1 MKKAEIEEL
10 REYRRLKASG
20 RMVILPEGY
29 NDGDTVWFVGLD
41 GRISSHMIIEW
52 VILTGRLFGK
62 LAVAQEDR
70 DGNSYDCDY
79 FFFSPEDIGVQ
90 VFKTKE
96 EAEAT
101 QIEVVIDDD
110 ETTTVKLDI
119 DENGDIKCL

>member
-1 MKKAEIEEL
+1 MKKTEIEEL

-62 LAVAQEDR
+62 IAVTQEDR

-101 QIEVVIDDD
+101 QITVTIDDD
-110 ETTTVKLDI
+110 ETMSEN
-119 DENGDIKCL
+119 DENGEEDVSDNR

>member
-1 MKKAEIEEL
+1 MKKSEIEEL

-20 RMVILPEGY
+20 RMIIIPEGFD
-29 NDGDTVWFVGLD
+29 DGDTVWFVGLD

-62 LAVAQEDR
+62 LAVAE
-70 DGNSYDCDY
+70 NENDCEY
-79 FFFSPEDIGVQ
+79 FFFSSEDIGVQ

>member
-1 MKKAEIEEL
+1 MKKSEIEEL

-62 LAVAQEDR
+62 IAVSQEDR

-101 QIEVVIDDD
+101 QITVTIDDD
-110 ETTTVKLDI
+110 ETMSEN
-119 DENGDIKCL
+119 DENGEEDVSDNR

>member
-1 MKKAEIEEL
+1 MKKSEIEEL

-62 LAVAQEDR
+62 IAVSQEDR

-101 QIEVVIDDD
+101 QITVTIDDD
-110 ETTTVKLDI
+110 ETMS
-119 DENGDIKCL
+119 ENDKNGEEDVSDNR

>member
-1 MKKAEIEEL
+1 
-10 REYRRLKASG
+10 
-20 RMVILPEGY
+20 MVILPEGY

-62 LAVAQEDR
+62 IAVSQEDR

-101 QIEVVIDDD
+101 QITVTIDDD
-110 ETTTVKLDI
+110 ETMSEN
-119 DENGDIKCL
+119 DENGEEDVSDNR

>member
-1 MKKAEIEEL
+1 MKKSEIEEL

-20 RMVILPEGY
+20 RMIIIPEGFD
-29 NDGDTVWFVGLD
+29 DGDTVWFVGLD

-62 LAVAQEDR
+62 LAVAE
-70 DGNSYDCDY
+70 NENDCEY

-101 QIEVVIDDD
+101 QIEVAIDDD
-110 ETTTVKLDI
+110 ETTIVKLDI

>member
-1 MKKAEIEEL
+1 VKKSEIEEL

-20 RMVILPEGY
+20 RMIIIPEGFD
-29 NDGDTVWFVGLD
+29 DGDTVWFVGLD

-62 LAVAQEDR
+62 IAVSQEDR

-101 QIEVVIDDD
+101 QITVTIDDD
-110 ETTTVKLDI
+110 ETMSEN
-119 DENGDIKCL
+119 DENGEEDVSDNR